1 MINNRL
7 KISEGIRCQY
17 LQANTLLRKLTVCSN
32 LSKYNWLNS
41 LHIQDGISLAVL
53 LFFKLSGGTMK
64 TLLTALAL
72 VVVSVNTLYAGVPQ
86 LVPEPSSLILLISG
100 VGGLAFWLRRRR

>member
-1 MINNRL
+1 
-7 KISEGIRCQY
+7 
-17 LQANTLLRKLTVCSN
+17 
-32 LSKYNWLNS
+32 
-41 LHIQDGISLAVL
+41 
-53 LFFKLSGGTMK
+53 MK